1 MYEVFLMRMK
11 KQVGKKGSTV
21 CTNRYADCLSKNTLT
36 KQTKYVVNLKVEHN
50 ATIDSELN
58 PTHLNKNAV
67 QNMELSKVLMLLEL
81 MVLF

>member
-1 MYEVFLMRMK
+1 LSYKFFFLNAIK
-11 KQVGKKGSTV
+11 VILFKHDALFPTPSLDWDYWDLYQDK
-21 CTNRYADCLSKNTLT
+21 TN
-36 KQTKYVVNLKVEHN
+36 
-50 ATIDSELN
+50 TIDSELN

>member
-1 MYEVFLMRMK
+1 M
-11 KQVGKKGSTV
+11 
-21 CTNRYADCLSKNTLT
+21 
-36 KQTKYVVNLKVEHN
+36 KYVVNPKVEHN

-81 MVLF
+81 VVLF